1 MTSAIPIPS
10 APLINIPSAD
20 YLRPEVLATYEHIE
34 DVPYPLQAMETVM
47 VYIDYAGNVFHLN
60 GPLAGREGVRLY
72 QNLQG
77 EHHLFFE
84 QVVTESAYQF
94 GATIERVNYL
104 ARKINMRV
112 FIGRPGMNNITY
124 RACEDRWWEGQDEQR
139 GGWFGVFT
147 RFSGW
152 RWIQVFPMKTV
163 DTAQKTDPVAYDN
176 NQAIWDINWISPVP
190 YYTTP
195 AVFTDPWLAVKSGA
209 PDKDGFYHGTLAIPN
224 TGNIGSYVEYLLT
237 DCAGEVWVQDNIMDR
252 SVQIGPLFDSDG
264 QVSVDTDPT
273 RKTLVSENDPHDNEF
288 YKTLRAAG
296 LLNFL
301 LSPTAALSGEALW
314 LRQYIRFIY
323 QVPPKSVAQLHVK
336 ANNPN
341 AQIVAKLS
349 QRFKRSR

>member
-1 MTSAIPIPS
+1 MFRIP
-10 APLINIPSAD
+10 AAD

-47 VYIDYAGNVFHLN
+47 VYIDFKGNVTHLN
-60 GPLAGREGVRLY
+60 GPNAGREGVRFH

-112 FIGRPGMNNITY
+112 YIGRPGMNNITY
-124 RACEDRWWEGQDEQR
+124 RACEDRWWSGQDEQT

-152 RWIQVFPMKTV
+152 RWIRVFPMKTV
-163 DTAQKTDPVAYDN
+163 DTAQKMDPVAYDN
-176 NQAIWDINWISPVP
+176 NQAIWDINWISPIP
-190 YYTTP
+190 YYSTPSLTT
-195 AVFTDPWLAVKSGA
+195 APWLAAKAGA

-224 TGNIGSYVEYLLT
+224 MGDIASYVEYLLT
-237 DCAGEVWVQDNIMDR
+237 GCEGTVFVQDNYLER
-252 SVQIGPLFDSDG
+252 NVEIGPIFASDG
-264 QVSVDTDPT
+264 QVTVDTDPT
-273 RKTLVSENDPHDNEF
+273 KKTLVSEHDPHDNEF
-288 YKTLRAAG
+288 YKLLRAAG

-301 LSPTAALSGEALW
+301 LTPSKALSGEALW
-314 LRQYIRFIY
+314 LRQYIRFLY
-323 QVPPKSVAQLHVK
+323 TVPPMSVAHLHVK
-336 ANNPN
+336 ANNPD
-341 AQIVAKLS
+341 AQIVARLS

>member
-1 MTSAIPIPS
+1 MAIPIPGQ
-10 APLINIPSAD
+10 PLIKIPAAD

-47 VYIDYAGNVFHLN
+47 VYVSFNGEVWHLN
-60 GPLAGREGVRLY
+60 GPNAGREGVRFA

-104 ARKINMRV
+104 ARKINLRV

-124 RACEDRWWEGQDEQR
+124 RACEDHFWAGQDEQL
-139 GGWFGVFT
+139 GGWLGVFT
-147 RFSGW
+147 RFSGM
-152 RWIQVFPMKTV
+152 RWIRVFPMKTV
-163 DTAQKTDPVAYDN
+163 DTAQKMDPVAYDN
-176 NQAIWDINWISPVP
+176 NQAIWDINWICPVP
-190 YYTTP
+190 YYSTP
-195 AVFTDPWLAVKSGA
+195 SLLTSPWLANKAGA

-224 TGNIGSYVEYLLT
+224 MGDIGSYVEYLLT
-237 DCAGEVWVQDNIMDR
+237 DCAGTVVLQDNIMER
-252 SVQIGPLFDSDG
+252 TQTVSPIFAADG
-264 QVSVDTDPT
+264 QITVDTDPT
-273 RKTLVSENDPHDNEF
+273 KKTLVSENDPHDDEF
-288 YKTLRAAG
+288 YKVLRAAG

-301 LSPTAALSGEALW
+301 LTPTQALSGEALW

-323 QVPPKSVAQLHVK
+323 QTPPKTVAHLHVK
-336 ANNPN
+336 ANNPD
-341 AQIVAKLS
+341 AQIVARMS